1 MGKRRR
7 SGGGEVYWGQVGDNF
22 SPYGPIPQLMRV
34 LQLFWNAVMIITF
47 ADNETERI
55 WNGLRSRK
63 LPADIQQRA
72 LAKLA
77 VLNRVKS
84 LDELKNPPSNRLHA
98 LTGGRA
104 GQHSLS
110 INKQW
115 RICFVWKDG
124 NAHDVEIVD
133 YH

>member
-1 MGKRRR
+1 
-7 SGGGEVYWGQVGDNF
+7 
-22 SPYGPIPQLMRV
+22 
-34 LQLFWNAVMIITF
+34 MIITF
-47 ADNETERI
+47 ANKEAERI
-55 WNGLRSRK
+55 WNGQRSRK
-63 LPADIQQRA
+63 LQPDIQQRA

-77 VLNRVKS
+77 ILNRVK
-84 LDELKNPPSNRLHA
+84 ELAELTNPPSNRLHA
-98 LTGGRA
+98 LTGDRA

-110 INKQW
+110 INRQW